1 MKKLN
6 KDIAPRMEDLGI
18 GGGFTKIE
26 NIGPRKN
33 DKAKMAMIELVGNP
47 IQQWEDQQ
55 DKEAA
60 EEFGRDTYWQWELKV
75 LKQEQEY
82 FKKQLDLL

>member
-18 GGGFTKIE
+18 NGGFTKIE

-47 IQQWEDQQ
+47 IQQWED
-55 DKEAA
+55 
-60 EEFGRDTYWQWELKV
+60 
-75 LKQEQEY
+75 
-82 FKKQLDLL
+82 